1 MRGYLLRALPVNDSA
16 NKHHDLNSLDA
27 LTGGAF
33 TAPTSGDR
41 AARLRDW
48 LAKEPGAEELQA
60 VFTEMS
66 HRDKG
71 AAKVLREKLDEL
83 RRAKGQDAL
92 AQEWLAKGEVLRDA
106 PHINMADAMAW
117 QRDAAKAGA
126 PLSREPL
133 SGLKTALAERVKAIE
148 DLQHQT
154 QVQREAA
161 VLLAQRIEV
170 LSTKPWQDAQA
181 QRAGLQADLDRWVA
195 QAQALAADAQWPSVD
210 AKFAPALHTSTQQ
223 VRAVWTAFS
232 EALALTEAAA
242 ADPSAPL
249 PAVPAWA
256 EQLRMA
262 RGGIAPT
269 VAPAPKPDVAR
280 VDPTRQVKPSADKA
294 LIDQKRLEL
303 AQQAEALFKPA
314 PTPKAAKP
322 AAAKAQQPSEPA
334 AVDALAP
341 AVDAL
346 APASAEDASFAHLHT
361 DAASPVAA
369 SSEPEATLPTE
380 SIAHDPAHE
389 PAVPAM
395 PNDAAA
401 SQVPA
406 SDAPASDA
414 PQAASH
420 PEADA
425 AIEPATQALAEPE
438 WVPAMGGRKM
448 QESLRNLRDA
458 WKKIDKEAAPNPALW
473 KRFDAACNRAHHV
486 VDAWLKEAR
495 AQTAA
500 HKAQRLALI
509 EELKAWAAEHAQGPD
524 WKGVARQLH
533 QFAQR
538 WRDSGHLSEKM
549 FAELQP
555 VWKAAIHAAHE
566 PLEAVQK
573 ASLARRQGLIA
584 EAQALGA
591 APTLRIDAVKAL
603 QQRWQ
608 EEAHTV
614 VLDRKQEQKL
624 WDAFRQPIDE
634 AFARKSSVREQSQ
647 AALTPHDRAVLDAS
661 KALEAAIAKGDG
673 AQIRAAMQVL
683 EQVSRGE
690 LPPEP
695 VKPAAPVAAPV
706 VSADAQAT
714 APAATSEADVSGDPA
729 AHVSES
735 EAGASDAASATSQA
749 EPSDQAPPETEAAQ
763 APAAPAPAPK
773 PHKPVVAVRG
783 DDRPGQKRTEIAPA
797 GFRGRDGKPSG
808 KFGDK
813 PGFGR
818 DGGART
824 GRDARDGGRD
834 GFAPRGPRLGDAAF
848 RAQRNALDMAQ
859 DALRKLAAQAHG
871 EVLTQLMHA
880 WEKRDASQ
888 LPTAQAIGNKL
899 TPAQRTQWSQ
909 ALSAAPQGEAV
920 TPLLR
925 LEVAAEL
932 PTPAAQMDA
941 RRALQLQL
949 LTRRNDPSPQMT
961 WAADASQVLAGAY
974 DEAAARRLQTALKVL
989 LKR

>member
-1 MRGYLLRALPVNDSA
+1 MRALTVNDSA

-41 AARLRDW
+41 AAHLRDW
-48 LAKEPGAEELQA
+48 LAKEPSAEELQA

-92 AQEWLAKGEVLRDA
+92 AQEWLAKGKVLRDA
-106 PHINMADAMAW
+106 AHINMADAMAW

-181 QRAGLQADLDRWVA
+181 LRAGLQADLDRWVA

-210 AKFAPALHTSTQQ
+210 AKFAPALQTSTQQ
-223 VRAVWTAFS
+223 VRAVWMAFS

-269 VAPAPKPDVAR
+269 VAPAPKPDVVR

-314 PTPKAAKP
+314 PTPKSAKP
-322 AAAKAQQPSEPA
+322 AAAKAQQPA
-334 AVDALAP
+334 
-341 AVDAL
+341 
-346 APASAEDASFAHLHT
+346 
-361 DAASPVAA
+361 
-369 SSEPEATLPTE
+369 EPEGTAPTE
-380 SIAHDPAHE
+380 PMAHEPGHE
-389 PAVPAM
+389 PAVPATS
-395 PNDAAA
+395 NDAAA
-401 SQVPA
+401 SQVHA
-406 SDAPASDA
+406 SDAPAVDA
-414 PQAASH
+414 PQDVQAAEH
-420 PEADA
+420 PEVSVAS
-425 AIEPATQALAEPE
+425 EPEAHVPSESE

-448 QESLRNLRDA
+448 QESLRNLREA

-473 KRFDAACNRAHHV
+473 KRFDTACNRAHHV

-509 EELKAWAAEHAQGPD
+509 EEVKAWAAEHAQGPD

-573 ASLARRQGLIA
+573 ASLTRRHALIA

-673 AQIRAAMQVL
+673 AHIRAAMQVL

-695 VKPAAPVAAPV
+695 VKPAAPAAAPV
-706 VSADAQAT
+706 ASADAQAT
-714 APAATSEADVSGDPA
+714 ATAATSEAHASGDAA
-729 AHVSES
+729 AHVPES
-735 EAGASDAASATSQA
+735 EAGASDDASATLEA
-749 EPSDQAPPETEAAQ
+749 EPSEQAPAETEAVH

-797 GFRGRDGKPSG
+797 GFRGRDGKPAG

-818 DGGART
+818 DGGARS

-899 TPAQRTQWSQ
+899 TPAQRTQWLQ

>member
-1 MRGYLLRALPVNDSA
+1 MNDSA
-16 NKHHDLNSLDA
+16 NKPHDLTSLDA

-33 TAPTSGDR
+33 TAPTSGER

-48 LAKEPGAEELQA
+48 LVKDPDAELLQA

-92 AQEWLAKGEVLRDA
+92 AQEWRVKGEVLRDA
-106 PHINMADAMAW
+106 AHINLADAMAW

-133 SGLKTALAERVKAIE
+133 ASLKTALVERVKAIE

-170 LSTKPWQDAQA
+170 LSTKPWQDALA
-181 QRAGLQADLDRWVA
+181 QRTGLQADLDRWVA
-195 QAQALAADAQWPSVD
+195 QAQALAADPQWLNVD

-223 VRAVWTAFS
+223 VQAVWVAFC
-232 EALALTEAAA
+232 EALVVTEAAA
-242 ADPSAPL
+242 ADAAAPL

-256 EQLRMA
+256 DQLRVA
-262 RGGIAPT
+262 RGEALPQAAAP
-269 VAPAPKPDVAR
+269 VAKPETQR
-280 VDPTRQVKPSADKA
+280 VDPTRNVKPTADKA
-294 LIDQKRLEL
+294 VIDQKRLEL

-314 PTPKAAKP
+314 QTPKTKPAKP
-322 AAAKAQQPSEPA
+322 VAVEVASDAAPDLAHPVV
-334 AVDALAP
+334 AVEAVADTSGTETPEQDAGQIANADAP
-341 AVDAL
+341 AVA
-346 APASAEDASFAHLHT
+346 APEEAPV
-361 DAASPVAA
+361 PVAL
-369 SSEPEATLPTE
+369 EADTQPTE
-380 SIAHDPAHE
+380 ETADQVTE
-389 PAVPAM
+389 
-395 PNDAAA
+395 AATE
-401 SQVPA
+401 
-406 SDAPASDA
+406 
-414 PQAASH
+414 AAT
-420 PEADA
+420 EV
-425 AIEPATQALAEPE
+425 AIEAATEVAIEATQAVVPAAQAPE

-448 QESLRNLRDA
+448 QEALRNLRDQ

-473 KRFDAACNRAHHV
+473 KRFDTACNRAHQV

-500 HKAQRLALI
+500 HKAQRMALI
-509 EELKAWAAEHAQGPD
+509 EELKAWSAEHAQGPD

-555 VWKAAIHAAHE
+555 QWKAAIHAAHE
-566 PLEAVQK
+566 PLEVVQK
-573 ASLARRQGLIA
+573 ASLARRHALIA
-584 EAQALGA
+584 EAQELGA

-690 LPPEP
+690 LPPAVAQPAPP
-695 VKPAAPVAAPV
+695 VAPPVQATDAPAADASADAAPAANAEASAASAEAHPADPAPTEAASETTAEDTVAEAPAAPV
-706 VSADAQAT
+706 
-714 APAATSEADVSGDPA
+714 
-729 AHVSES
+729 
-735 EAGASDAASATSQA
+735 
-749 EPSDQAPPETEAAQ
+749 
-763 APAAPAPAPK
+763 PAPK

-797 GFRGRDGKPSG
+797 GFRGRDGKPAG

-818 DGGART
+818 DGGGRT
-824 GRDARDGGRD
+824 GRDGRDGGRD

-859 DALRKLAAQAHG
+859 DALRRLAAQAHG

-888 LPTAQAIGNKL
+888 LPTAQAIGSKL

-909 ALSAAPQGEAV
+909 ALSTAPQGEAV

-941 RRALQLQL
+941 RRALQLQM

-974 DEAAARRLQTALKVL
+974 DEAAARRLQAALKVL